1 MVSGSPP
8 WWASGFDAQFWQP
21 EMTLGIIEHMQ
32 QKRAGWWSIHP
43 DFETH
48 WAKSSE
54 VWNRGYQWPL
64 KRVDYGGVRLWW
76 CGVCKRVPVAPQNG
90 PRSNKNLKKNII
102 TEKGWIMEMLDYGDV
117 GYVLK
122 KHLLLSIPSLI
133 VDHMPSTVNVPHIQD
148 TWTEFSVGQY
158 GLILRAGNFH

>member
-1 MVSGSPP
+1 
-8 WWASGFDAQFWQP
+8 
-21 EMTLGIIEHMQ
+21 MT
-32 QKRAGWWSIHP
+32 
-43 DFETH
+43 
-48 WAKSSE
+48 
-54 VWNRGYQWPL
+54 
-64 KRVDYGGVRLWW
+64 
-76 CGVCKRVPVAPQNG
+76 PQNG

-158 GLILRAGNFH
+158 GLMLRAGNFH